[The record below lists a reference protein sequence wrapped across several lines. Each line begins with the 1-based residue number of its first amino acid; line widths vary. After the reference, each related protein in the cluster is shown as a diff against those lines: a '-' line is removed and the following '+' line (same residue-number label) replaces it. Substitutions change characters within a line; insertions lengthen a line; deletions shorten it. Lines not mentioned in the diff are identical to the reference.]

1 MSNDLGLGLEI
12 NEKSDF
18 FFGGD
23 KNVPKLIVVMV
34 VHVCEYTKIIE

>member
-1 MSNDLGLGLEI
+1 MNVQNREIYKGKKQISSDLGLGLDV

-23 KNVPKLIVVMV
+23 KNVLIV
-34 VHVCEYTKIIE
+34 

>member
-1 MSNDLGLGLEI
+1 MSSDLGLGLEI

-23 KNVPKLIVVMV
+23 KNVLIVY
-34 VHVCEYTKIIE
+34 CE